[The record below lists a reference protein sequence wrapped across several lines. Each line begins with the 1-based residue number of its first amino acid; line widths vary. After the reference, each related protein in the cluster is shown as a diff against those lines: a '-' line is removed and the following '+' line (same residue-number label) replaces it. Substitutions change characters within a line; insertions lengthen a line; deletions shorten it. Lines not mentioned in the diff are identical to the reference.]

1 MHRRVR
7 LLVLTSAVLAA
18 STAVGTLGARA
29 QVDLPTSTTTSTS
42 APPPSTTTTTQP
54 QVTPTTS
61 PPTTPPPTNPPPTQA
76 PAPQPPTS
84 NPPTTEAPVDGGG
97 EGPADDHAHDGAIPS
112 HYQSLVSLLRRSP
125 ANNTRK
131 LLDALAPLQDFGVTP
146 DDAIAMAF
154 GRFPVGGYATFVD
167 DWWFPRSSPP
177 FHLHQGTDIFAASG
191 TPVRSPANGI
201 LTRSNGGLGGLSA
214 KVTEPDGTY
223 HYLAH
228 LSAIIPEQVEGQ
240 QVTIGERIGYVGD
253 TGNAAGGAPHV
264 HYEIHMPP
272 AKNPYLYP
280 PAPPEPKPVPRAKG
294 RKGRTAAPAPA
305 PKPQPV
311 IIGNLADPA
320 LYGRGA
326 LPANNPKPFLD
337 QWINEALVNVP
348 ALIARLEAGRP
359 RAIVATGLTRRFTE
373 GGAFAAPALPPRS
386 QLLWASSANPSGGT
400 LRLAEAEVSSV
411 AGELDWAVLAK
422 REEER
427 ALAEAE
433 AERWRDAMLD
443 PVTPPALRPF
453 L

>member
-18 STAVGTLGARA
+18 STAVGALGARA
-29 QVDLPTSTTTSTS
+29 QVVIPGGDGTTTTTTSTTSTSTTSTTQPPLTPTTQPPATTPPS
-42 APPPSTTTTTQP
+42 APPTS
-54 QVTPTTS
+54 S
-61 PPTTPPPTNPPPTQA
+61 PPP
-76 PAPQPPTS
+76 S
-84 NPPTTEAPVDGGG
+84 NPPTTAPVDGGG
-97 EGPADDHAHDGAIPS
+97 EAGHDDAAGPQPIPS

-131 LLDALAPLQDFGVTP
+131 LLDALAPLQDFGVAP
-146 DDAIAMAF
+146 QDAINMAF
-154 GRFPVGGYATFVD
+154 GRFPVAGYATFVD

-191 TPVRSPANGI
+191 TPVRSPANGV

-223 HYLAH
+223 YYLAH
-228 LSAIIPEQVEGQ
+228 LSAIVPEQVEGQ
-240 QVTIGERIGYVGD
+240 QVRIGDVIGYVGD

-264 HYEIHMPP
+264 HFEIHMAP

-280 PAPPEPKPVPRAKG
+280 PAPPAPPAPKATKGSKSKKAAK
-294 RKGRTAAPAPA
+294 PAPA

-320 LYGRGA
+320 LYGRGPI
-326 LPANNPKPFLD
+326 PANNPKPFLD
-337 QWINEALVNVP
+337 QWITEALANVP
-348 ALIARLEAGRP
+348 SLIAKLEAGRP

-373 GGAFAAPALPPRS
+373 GGGFSAPAMPPRS

-400 LRLAEAEVSSV
+400 LQLAEAEVSAV

-433 AERWRDAMLD
+433 AERWRDAMLA
-443 PVTPPALRPF
+443 PLTPTALRRY